1 MNDGRSELPR
11 PPRRIPVDAGTL
23 TQLEAPS
30 RPVHPSEPQP
40 RQPWIYGRFLAG
52 FLVLLVIV
60 AGGAGAGWFV
70 RQQSLRIDTAAALEA
85 AGPAVVRVLATTCG
99 SSGEASGVLIDNGR
113 ILTAA
118 SAVETPTSIVVMT
131 PDGRIRRANLLGTS
145 ADGVA
150 VLQSIGFDG
159 EPLQLPATDPDPK
172 AERALIGYTAAGKRV
187 VNGIGSAAEPEALS
201 QFMNPA
207 KLGGAVVDR
216 SGDLVGLVTG
226 DTVQASTVV
235 SLTKLRE
242 YVAQAPSGLTVG
254 TPGACPESRGPQ
266 SPIAPVLQVAG
277 TPLAKEVQRL
287 LANYLTL
294 QNRHDFGKV
303 RAFYSPRFAGALTE
317 EQDRNKHLT
326 SYFFSPRLTDLAP
339 DGSSARMAYNV
350 MYAPTAAGAGGQ
362 NCSRLDTT
370 FYLVRSRGQLVIDRT
385 VKASDAVACDTD

>member
-1 MNDGRSELPR
+1 
-11 PPRRIPVDAGTL
+11 
-23 TQLEAPS
+23 
-30 RPVHPSEPQP
+30 
-40 RQPWIYGRFLAG
+40 
-52 FLVLLVIV
+52 VIV
-60 AGGAGAGWFV
+60 AGGAGAGWYV
-70 RQQSLRIDTAAALEA
+70 RQQTLRIDTAAALEA

-118 SAVETPTSIVVMT
+118 SAVEKPTSIVVMT

-159 EPLQLPATDPDPK
+159 EPLRLAATDPDPK

-201 QFMNPA
+201 QFMNAA
-207 KLGGAVVDR
+207 KLGGPVVDR

-235 SLTKLRE
+235 PLTKLRE

-254 TPGACPESRGPQ
+254 TPGDCPESRGPQ

-277 TPLAKEVQRL
+277 TPLAKEVQRV

-294 QNRHDFGKV
+294 QNQHDFGKV
-303 RAFYSPRFAGALTE
+303 RAFYSPRFAGRLTE
-317 EQDRNKHLT
+317 EQDRSKHLT
-326 SYFFSPRLTDLAP
+326 SYFFSPKLTDLAP

-350 MYAPTAAGAGGQ
+350 MYAPTASGAGGQ
-362 NCSRLDTT
+362 NCTRLDTT

-385 VKASDAVACDTD
+385 AKASEPVACDTD